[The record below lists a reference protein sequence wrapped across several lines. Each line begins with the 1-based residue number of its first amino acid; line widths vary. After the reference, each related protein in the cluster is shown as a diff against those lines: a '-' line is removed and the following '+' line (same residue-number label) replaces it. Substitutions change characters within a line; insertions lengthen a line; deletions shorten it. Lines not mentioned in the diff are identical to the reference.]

1 MLDLL
6 DVLIRDV
13 LLAAGIPNL
22 AQPLQ
27 VRFQPPDA
35 TLRTDVTNLGLPAL
49 CVYLV
54 DLRENR
60 RLRSNERIPRPM
72 NGDMSFEPAP
82 PRVDCHFL
90 ISAWSA
96 VQPAAGV
103 EPLMEEHL
111 LLYQATAALMQA
123 GEMGPARQ
131 YLPGT
136 AKRLAWPAQFRNDV
150 FPVSVLPVEGFA
162 KLSEF
167 WTTMGQNSP
176 WRPVIYCV
184 ITVPV
189 ALLREIQGPM
199 VTTTISDHRIL
210 DPEAL
215 SVTGD
220 VRIQIGGHVLDM
232 TDPLRRFRWLA
243 RGSSSRN
250 RPAGCWRGPRAT
262 RMAASSSRG
271 CEQATYRL
279 RAGVVGSR
287 HAGPAGRCAQP
298 EWRVR
303 PAVSLNGSG
312 KE

>member
-13 LLAAGIPNL
+13 FLAAAIPNL
-22 AQPLQ
+22 ANPLQ

-35 TLRTDVTNLGLPAL
+35 TLRTDVTNLALPVL

-60 RLRSNERIPRPM
+60 RLRSNERIPRPL
-72 NGDMSFEPAP
+72 NGDMSFDPAP

-90 ISAWSA
+90 MSAWSA
-96 VQPAAGV
+96 VQAGPGV
-103 EPLMEEHL
+103 EPLLEEHL

-150 FPVSVLPVEGFA
+150 FPVSVLPHEGFN

-176 WRPVIYCV
+176 WKPVIYTV

-199 VTTTISDHRIL
+199 VTTTITDHRIL
-210 DPEAL
+210 DPESL
-215 SVTGD
+215 SEVGD

-232 TDPLRRFRWLA
+232 TDPLAPVPMARAWVVIEEPGGRILA
-243 RGSSSRN
+243 RTTSDPNGRFIF
-250 RPAGCWRGPRAT
+250 T
-262 RMAASSSRG
+262 RLQ
-271 CEQATYRL
+271 QATYRL
-279 RAGVVGSR
+279 RAGV
-287 HAGPAGRCAQP
+287 AGRGVQDRLVDVP
-298 EWRVR
+298 S
-303 PAVSLNGSG
+303 PSG
-312 KE
+312 EYDLLFP

>member
-13 LLAAGIPNL
+13 FLAAGIPNL

-27 VRFQPPDA
+27 VRFQPPDTA
-35 TLRTDVTNLGLPAL
+35 LRTDVTNLGLPVL

-60 RLRSNERIPRPM
+60 RLRSNERIPRSL
-72 NGDMSFEPAP
+72 NGEITADPAP
-82 PRVDCHFL
+82 PRVDCHL
-90 ISAWSA
+90 LMSAWSA
-96 VQPAAGV
+96 VLPGPGV
-103 EPLMEEHL
+103 EPLLEEHQ

-123 GEMGPARQ
+123 GEMGPGRQ

-150 FPVSVLPVEGFA
+150 FPVSVLPVEGFS

-167 WTTMGQNSP
+167 WTSMGQGFP
-176 WRPVIYCV
+176 WKPVIYCV

-199 VTTTISDHRIL
+199 VTTTITDHRIL
-210 DPEAL
+210 DPDAL
-215 SVTGD
+215 SETGD

-232 TDPLRRFRWLA
+232 TDPLAPVAMARAWVVIEEPTGRVLA
-243 RGSSSRN
+243 RTTSDPNGRFIF
-250 RPAGCWRGPRAT
+250 T
-262 RMAASSSRG
+262 RL
-271 CEQATYRL
+271 EQATYRL
-279 RAGVVGSR
+279 RAGV
-287 HAGPAGRCAQP
+287 AGRGTQDRLVEVP
-298 EWRVR
+298 S
-303 PAVSLNGSG
+303 PSG
-312 KE
+312 EYDLLFP

>member
-22 AQPLQ
+22 AQPQQ

-35 TLRTDVTNLGLPAL
+35 TLRTDVGNLGLPVL

-60 RLRSNERIPRPM
+60 RLRSNERIPRPL
-72 NGDMSFEPAP
+72 NGDMSADPAP
-82 PRVDCHFL
+82 PRVDCHVL

-103 EPLMEEHL
+103 EPLLEEHQ
-111 LLYQATAALMQA
+111 LLYHATAALMQA
-123 GEMGPARQ
+123 GEIGPGVN

-136 AKRLAWPAQFRNDV
+136 ARRLAWPAAFRDDV
-150 FPVSVLPVEGFA
+150 FPMAVLPVEGFG

-176 WRPVIYCV
+176 WKPTLYCV

-199 VTTTISDHRIL
+199 VTTTIADHRIL
-210 DPEAL
+210 DPGAV
-215 SVTGD
+215 SVAGD
-220 VRIQIGGHVLDM
+220 VWCQIGGHVLDVANPAM
-232 TDPLRRFRWLA
+232 PAPLAGAWVMVLEEPGGQVLGRATTDPRGRFIFPRLRH
-243 RGSSSRN
+243 
-250 RPAGCWRGPRAT
+250 
-262 RMAASSSRG
+262 
-271 CEQATYRL
+271 ATYRL
-279 RAGVVGSR
+279 RAGVI
-287 HAGPAGRCAQP
+287 GRGTQDRLVDVP
-298 EWRVR
+298 S
-303 PAVSLNGSG
+303 PSG
-312 KE
+312 EYDLQFP